1 MSLYVC
7 TETARL
13 QTEAACQTISTR
25 ADLAATFFSAA
36 QAHLRPHPKSIFL
49 SAFCGVTGMGCDL
62 LSVCLGGNHHVPADL
77 EARSR
82 RGSDRLSLFVLLQRC
97 YSYCVIE
104 NTILP
109 LLE

>member
-82 RGSDRLSLFVLLQRC
+82 RASARRCRSRPNTFCLPRQTRAAGSDD
-97 YSYCVIE
+97 
-104 NTILP
+104 
-109 LLE
+109 